1 MSQLKANLK
10 KKKFFLLQEAGD
22 VWQPGDGDGPG
33 HGEGWD

>member
-22 VWQPGDGDGPG
+22 VWQPGDGDGQS